1 MADQADIIPCAH
13 CGIPVAA
20 DSSTATVFC
29 CQGCRAAHA
38 LILGCGLQDY
48 YRLRSQPIGRPGDP
62 AGTVAYASPAFIER
76 HVRLRSDGL
85 AEIAWF
91 VDGIHCTACLWLL
104 EQLPSLDHGVKQARL
119 AFGESRLAVIYDPA
133 VSSPAAQAAIL
144 VGLGYPVRP
153 FADDDAQGRAEVRRL
168 LLRVAVAAASAVG
181 SMHLSVNLYAGE
193 LTRDLD
199 DAGAR
204 WFSLTSLM
212 IAAPALLWSALP
224 LYRSGIAALRLGR
237 ASIDL
242 TSTLVIALGTVASVV
257 NMLRG
262 SRELY
267 VDALAMFIALLLG
280 GRLAVLTAR
289 RRARAQAATLD
300 GVLPRVARRRID
312 VTDEK
317 KGEER
322 SEERSEEKVETVS
335 CDQLRTGDVVVVGRG
350 EILPCDGTALT
361 SFSVDAAVL
370 NGESRPRPVIAGS
383 AVFAGTTCLHDG
395 ARISVSAVGSATRLG
410 GLIREAGRA
419 ADRPTRL
426 VADVDRWQGW
436 FVAVVS
442 LVAIGVFVGWWF
454 WGGSL
459 ARGIDQAV
467 AVVLVSCPCALG
479 LATPLVQAMAT
490 TRAAGRGMVLRDP
503 EVIEALGRPH
513 GLAHV
518 VFDKTGTLTEGRM
531 RVTAWT
537 WMKDFD
543 DDMRARLEGAILAA
557 ESTSSHPVALALV
570 AHLQNRKPTAI
581 YQRQE
586 LHGQGII
593 ARSDLG
599 ELRIGNHRLTGM
611 VPIAHITDEIAVGS
625 VGVTLD
631 GQPIAQISCADPLR
645 PGAGALMNSVRAH
658 GAQIHVLSGD
668 DAEITANVGARL
680 GLSPDLVRGGQLPE
694 EKAARIHELKR
705 DGVVVV
711 VGDGL
716 NDAPALAVADIGIG
730 LRGGIEA
737 ALTSCRIAVVR
748 HDGIQAVEDILSGA
762 ISARRTVRWILA
774 ISLAYNVVGVAL
786 AAAGVWGPLVCAV
799 AMPLSSL
806 TAVLLASSG
815 RYFLP
820 QRRKD

>member
-1 MADQADIIPCAH
+1 MGDNADTLPCAH

-20 DSSTATVFC
+20 DASAATVFC

-48 YRLRSQPIGRPGDP
+48 YRLRTQPIGRPGDP

-76 HVRLRSDGL
+76 HVRQRSDGL

-133 VSSPAAQAAIL
+133 LSSPAAQAAIL

-242 TSTLVIALGTVASVV
+242 TSTLVIALGTIASVV
-257 NMLRG
+257 NLLRG

-280 GRLAVLTAR
+280 GRLAVLAAR

-300 GVLPRVARRRID
+300 GVLPRTARRRND
-312 VTDEK
+312 VTDGKNAE
-317 KGEER
+317 
-322 SEERSEEKVETVS
+322 ETVS

-350 EILPCDGTALT
+350 EVLPCDGTALT
-361 SFSVDAAVL
+361 TFSVDAAVL
-370 NGESRPRPVIAGS
+370 NGESRPRPVIAGG

-395 ARISVSAVGSATRLG
+395 ARISVAAVGSATRLG

-442 LVAIGVFVGWWF
+442 LVAIGVFVGWWLL
-454 WGGSL
+454 GGSL

-490 TRAAGRGMVLRDP
+490 ARAAGRGIILRDP

-531 RVTAWT
+531 HVTAWT
-537 WMKDFD
+537 WLKDCD
-543 DDMRARLEGAILAA
+543 ADTRTRIEGAIIAA
-557 ESTSSHPVALALV
+557 EATSSHPVALAIV
-570 AHLQNRKPTAI
+570 AYLHDREQVVLH
-581 YQRQE
+581 QRQE
-586 LHGQGII
+586 LQGQGII

-599 ELRIGNHRLTGM
+599 EFRIGNHRLTGM
-611 VPIAHITDEIAVGS
+611 VPLALVDDEVAVGS

-645 PGAGALMNSVRAH
+645 PGAAALVNSVRAH

-668 DAEITANVGARL
+668 DAEITTNVGARL

-694 EKAARIHELKR
+694 EKAERITELKR
-705 DGVVVV
+705 DGVVMV

-716 NDAPALAVADIGIG
+716 NDAPALAIADIGIG

-748 HDGIQAVEDILSGA
+748 HDGIQAVEEILSGA
-762 ISARRTVRWILA
+762 VSARRTVRWILA
-774 ISLAYNVVGVAL
+774 ISLAYNAVGVAL

-815 RYFLP
+815 RYFLTQ
-820 QRRKD
+820 QRADRRHS

>member
-1 MADQADIIPCAH
+1 MADVADTIPCAH

-20 DSSTATVFC
+20 DPSAATVFC

-48 YRLRSQPIGRPGDP
+48 YRLRTQPIGRPGDP

-104 EQLPSLDHGVKQARL
+104 EQLPSLDHGVKEARL

-242 TSTLVIALGTVASVV
+242 TSTLVIALGTIASVV
-257 NMLRG
+257 NLLRG

-280 GRLAVLTAR
+280 GRLAVLAAR

-300 GVLPRVARRRID
+300 GVLPRTARRRND
-312 VTDEK
+312 VENGK
-317 KGEER
+317 NAE
-322 SEERSEEKVETVS
+322 ETVS

-361 SFSVDAAVL
+361 TFSVDAAVL
-370 NGESRPRPVIAGS
+370 NGESRPRPVVAGS

-395 ARISVSAVGSATRLG
+395 ARICVSAVGSSTRLG

-454 WGGSL
+454 LGESL

-490 TRAAGRGMVLRDP
+490 ARAAGRGIVLRDP
-503 EVIEALGRPH
+503 EVIEALGRPQ

-518 VFDKTGTLTEGRM
+518 IFDKTGTLTEGRM
-531 RVTAWT
+531 RVIAWT
-537 WMKDFD
+537 WLKDFD
-543 DDMRARLEGAILAA
+543 DDTRARIEGAIIAA
-557 ESTSSHPVALALV
+557 EATSSHPVALAIV
-570 AHLQNRKPTAI
+570 AHLQRRELTAI
-581 YQRQE
+581 HQRQE
-586 LHGQGII
+586 FQGQGII

-599 ELRIGNHRLTGM
+599 EFRVGNQRLTGM
-611 VPIAHITDEIAVGS
+611 APIALITDDVAVGS

-645 PGAGALMNSVRAH
+645 PGAAALVNSVRAH
-658 GAQIHVLSGD
+658 GAQVHVLSGD

-694 EKAARIHELKR
+694 EKAERIKELKR
-705 DGVVVV
+705 EGVVMV

-748 HDGIQAVEDILSGA
+748 HDGIQAVEEILSGA
-762 ISARRTVRWILA
+762 VSARRTVRWILA
-774 ISLAYNVVGVAL
+774 ISLAYNAIGVAL

-815 RYFLP
+815 RYFLT
-820 QRRKD
+820 QRRADRRHS